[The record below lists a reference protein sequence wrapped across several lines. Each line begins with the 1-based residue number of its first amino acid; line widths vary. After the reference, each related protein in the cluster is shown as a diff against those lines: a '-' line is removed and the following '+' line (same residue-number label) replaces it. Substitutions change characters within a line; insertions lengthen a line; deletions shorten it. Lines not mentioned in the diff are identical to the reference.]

1 MIIEKMTVEHID
13 LVLPYE
19 HEMFGPEAWTRGM
32 YRDEL
37 LDTKHRWYVI
47 ALEEDGKLLGWAGL
61 FSLYETAQILTVG
74 VVPAAQRRGIGT
86 ELVRLLETGAR
97 HRKTTELLLEV
108 RVDNEPAKALYQREG
123 FVELGRRKGY
133 YDNGRVDAITM
144 RKELGDQQ
152 TPSVDIRPQRSVD
165 HGGGTA

>member
-1 MIIEKMTVEHID
+1 MIIEPMTVEHID

-61 FSLYETAQILTVG
+61 FALYETAQILTVG

-86 ELVRLLETGAR
+86 ELVHLLEVEAR
-97 HRKTTELLLEV
+97 TRKATELLLEV
-108 RVDNEPAKALYQREG
+108 RVDNEPAKALYAREG

-144 RKELGDQQ
+144 RKVL
-152 TPSVDIRPQRSVD
+152 
-165 HGGGTA
+165 

>member
-1 MIIEKMTVEHID
+1 MGVEHIE
-13 LVLPYE
+13 LVLPHE

-47 ALEEDGKLLGWAGL
+47 ALDSEDGTLLGWAGL
-61 FSLYETAQILTVG
+61 FALYETAQILTVG
-74 VVPAAQRRGIGT
+74 VVPAAQRRGVGT
-86 ELVRLLETGAR
+86 ELVRLLEAEAR
-97 HRKTTELLLEV
+97 ERKASELLLEV
-108 RVDNEPAKALYQREG
+108 RVDNEPAKALYARAG

-144 RKELGDQQ
+144 RKQLGDQQ
-152 TPSVDIRPQRSVD
+152 TTAADIRPRGSVD
-165 HGGGTA
+165 HGRSV

>member
-1 MIIEKMTVEHID
+1 MGVEHID
-13 LVLPYE
+13 LVLPHE
-19 HEMFGPEAWTRGM
+19 HEMFGSEAWTRGM

-47 ALEEDGKLLGWAGL
+47 ALAEDGKLLGWAGL
-61 FSLYETAQILTVG
+61 FTLYETAQILTVG

-86 ELVRLLETGAR
+86 ELVHVLEAEAR
-97 HRKTTELLLEV
+97 NRKAIELLLEV
-108 RVDNEPAKALYQREG
+108 RVDNEPAKALYAREG
-123 FVELGRRKGY
+123 FAELGRRKGY

-144 RKELGDQQ
+144 RKQLGDQQ

-165 HGGGTA
+165 HGGGRP